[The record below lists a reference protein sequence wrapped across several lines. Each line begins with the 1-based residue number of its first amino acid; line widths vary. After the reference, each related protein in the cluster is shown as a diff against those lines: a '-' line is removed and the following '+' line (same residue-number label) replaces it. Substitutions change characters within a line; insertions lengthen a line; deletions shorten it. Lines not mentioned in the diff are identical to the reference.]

1 MFSLLFTCVCHLSIR
16 FSTCIVSAS
25 KGGHREYGDRLDWS
39 ELDIPK
45 SKFALL
51 KAIKIKHPD
60 VPEPSDIQLH
70 PDGEFD
76 IEITLTLEEEEEIL
90 GFQFNEA

>member
-1 MFSLLFTCVCHLSIR
+1 MFSLLFTCVCHVSIR

-25 KGGHREYGDRLDWS
+25 KKYGDGLDWS

>member
-1 MFSLLFTCVCHLSIR
+1 MFSLLFTCVRHFSIR

-25 KGGHREYGDRLDWS
+25 EEYGNRRNRLDWS